1 MNVNSVTFAA
11 RSFRPRQRANDEHI
25 PPVDLSGASNAAW
38 AEKNRC
44 PEGCAEFGL
53 GLRCSSVTAPLAG
66 DAPSSRLAPGQI
78 GRNKRHRIYVLDH
91 LAVAVGRRKREAV
104 GQVPDLAHRAVA

>member
-1 MNVNSVTFAA
+1 MLPRRALPQAVLGATKHQPIA
-11 RSFRPRQRANDEHI
+11 RHHTR
-25 PPVDLSGASNAAW
+25 
-38 AEKNRC
+38 
-44 PEGCAEFGL
+44 
-53 GLRCSSVTAPLAG
+53 

-104 GQVPDLAHRAVA
+104 GQVPDLAHRAVAQQHFDNVKAHFHARLFEKLEVIEPWAM